1 MTYTLE
7 QFAAECRKALAADS
21 GRAGRE
27 GVLAGVNKALA
38 SPEFL
43 ETHLGPDATAE
54 REIIYEDPDYG
65 FCICAHVYQGAR
77 TSGPH
82 DHGPT
87 WAIYGLAS
95 GETEMTDWR
104 IVEPPADG
112 RPGKVALSRVYEMK
126 PGDAFLYDIGD
137 VHAPRRMSSSRLI
150 RIEGCDT
157 MKVQRTPLMAVEEA
171 DAAE

>member
-1 MTYTLE
+1 MRWPPT
-7 QFAAECRKALAADS
+7 A
-21 GRAGRE
+21 GRAGKE
-27 GVLAGVNKALA
+27 GVLACVKKALA

-54 REIIYEDPDYG
+54 REIIYEDPDYD
-65 FCICAHVYQGAR
+65 FCICAHVYEGAR
-77 TSGPH
+77 TGGPH

-87 WAIYGLAS
+87 WAIYGQAA

-104 IVEPPADG
+104 IVDAAGRTTSRAGSSSPASMTM
-112 RPGKVALSRVYEMK
+112 R
-126 PGDAFLYDIGD
+126 PGDAHLYDVGD
-137 VHAPRRMSSSRLI
+137 VHAPRRMSATRLI

-157 MKVQRTPLMAVEEA
+157 MKVKRTPLMAVEEA

>member
-1 MTYTLE
+1 MTYTLD
-7 QFAAECRKALAADS
+7 QFAAECREALAADG

-27 GVLAGVNKALA
+27 GVLACVKKALA

-77 TSGPH
+77 TGGPH

-87 WAIYGLAS
+87 WAIYGQAF

-104 IVEPPADG
+104 IVRPPEGEKPG
-112 RPGKVALSRVYEMK
+112 RVALSRVYTMK
-126 PGDAFLYDIGD
+126 PGDAHLYDVGD
-137 VHAPRRMSSSRLI
+137 VHAPRRMSATRLI

-157 MKVQRTPLMAVEEA
+157 MKVKRTPLMAVEAA
-171 DAAE
+171 DAAQ

>member
-7 QFAAECRKALAADS
+7 QFAAECREALAADS
-21 GRAGRE
+21 GRAGKE
-27 GVLAGVNKALA
+27 GVLACVKKALA

-77 TSGPH
+77 TGGPH

-87 WAIYGLAS
+87 WAIYGQAS

-104 IVEPPADG
+104 IVTPPADG
-112 RPGKVALSRVYEMK
+112 KPGKVELSRVYTMK
-126 PGDAFLYDIGD
+126 PGDAHLYDVGD
-137 VHAPRRMSSSRLI
+137 VHAPRRMSSTRLI

-157 MKVQRTPLMAVEEA
+157 MKVQRTPLMAVEDA
-171 DAAE
+171 DAAQ